1 MTAVFELDVRLR
13 HIAPPIWRTVQ
24 VPGTITLE
32 DLHFALQVAM
42 GWTNSHLHQF
52 RIGTA
57 TYGMTEVDDAPETLE
72 DEREFA
78 LSALARAG
86 DRFVYEYDFGDGWDH
101 DVIVTKVTDVAK
113 AASPRCTGGARA
125 CPPEDCGGPP
135 GYEHLLESSA
145 ARRLAAEQF
154 ALPKKGRDLREDMM
168 ALKVLAVGDAAV
180 DEDPT
185 ALPRQL
191 VEAVLE
197 REPMQRASLAAVIAG
212 SLASELIDARA
223 TLATIKPKRG
233 R

>member
-1 MTAVFELDVRLR
+1 MSQDLFELDVRLR
-13 HIAPPIWRTVQ
+13 HIAPPIWRTIQ
-24 VPGTITLE
+24 VPGVITLE
-32 DLHFALQVAM
+32 DLHFALQAAM

-57 TYGMTEVDDAPETLE
+57 TYGMTDVDDAPETLE
-72 DEREFA
+72 DERDFA

-101 DVIVTKVTDVAK
+101 DVVVTKVTEVAK
-113 AASPRCTGGARA
+113 ATVPRCTAGARA

-145 ARRLAAEQF
+145 AERLAAENF

-168 ALKVLAVGDAAV
+168 ALKVMLMGDEAV

-191 VEAVLE
+191 VEAVLAL
-197 REPMQRASLAAVIAG
+197 EPMQRASLAAVIAG
-212 SLASELIDARA
+212 SLASELLDVRE
-223 TLATIKPKRG
+223 TVVKSRKR